1 MLSSIFHVGSG
12 MGNQLH
18 RYVAARVV
26 AEDNGYEFS
35 MIGQEN
41 FKGKDLFTDIYLG
54 TPNKTPYTVGP
65 GGEVLPDS
73 LLKRFSE
80 KKVIE
85 NGVDIRS
92 YDPEVNFIEDDTIMD
107 GEFQDLRYFE
117 HRMDDVREWLATPQL
132 GMPLDTCV
140 IGFRGGEFKYIPDLF
155 LPQSYYEEAM
165 ALMRVRNKRMKFVA
179 VTDDPATAAK
189 ILPPEV
195 EITHEVSTDWRM
207 VRNAAYLIITNSS
220 FYIFPSLLNNHSRL
234 TIAPRYWARRNTAT
248 WALPQNFYPQFTY
261 I

>member
-1 MLSSIFHVGSG
+1 MLSGIFHTGSG
-12 MGNQLH
+12 LGNQLH

-41 FKGKDLFTDIYLG
+41 FKGKDLFPDINLG
-54 TPNKTPYTVGP
+54 ASNTIPYSIGP
-65 GGEVLPDS
+65 GGEVIPNS
-73 LLKRFSE
+73 PLKRFNE

-85 NGVDIRS
+85 NGIDIRP

-117 HRMDDVREWLATPQL
+117 HRMDNVREWLKTPQL

-140 IGFRGGEFKYIPDLF
+140 IGFRGGEFQYIPDLF
-155 LPQSYYEEAM
+155 LPKSYYEDAI
-165 ALMRVRNKRMKFVA
+165 ARMRTINRNMKFVA
-179 VTDDPATAAK
+179 VTDDPVTAAK
-189 ILPPEV
+189 MLPPEV
-195 EITHEVSTDWRM
+195 KITHEVATDWRM
-207 VRNAAYLIITNSS
+207 VRSAAYLIITNSS

-234 TIAPRYWARRNTAT
+234 TIAPRYWARRNTRT
-248 WALPQNFYPQFTY
+248 WALPQNFYPQFLY